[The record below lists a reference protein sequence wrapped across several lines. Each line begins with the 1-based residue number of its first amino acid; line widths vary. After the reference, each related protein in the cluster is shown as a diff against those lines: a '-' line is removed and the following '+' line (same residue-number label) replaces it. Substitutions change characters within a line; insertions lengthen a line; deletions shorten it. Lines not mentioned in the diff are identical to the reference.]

1 MRVVTA
7 TAAAAS
13 PRVVERATSLSA
25 LRFVLW
31 ASLTA
36 KLITGWGV
44 QWDIQWH
51 ITVGRDTFW
60 IPPHVM
66 TYAGVALSA
75 MLSFGLLA
83 WTTFRAPRTL
93 PPDLVSVAGVVGTRG
108 AQVAAWG
115 IALTVIAAPIDDLWH
130 RLFGIDVTLWSPP
143 HLLGILGAAVNTVG
157 CLVMAREAYP
167 AGSRARLAAVLAGG
181 ALLYSGLH
189 FVMQPTFRLAY
200 LAGGVNFHSYAILA
214 PLLLPLALVAAA
226 RLSDQR
232 WAPLLVMALV
242 VVTGLVGRGI
252 AYTGFEITKP
262 VSVIDAEIAK
272 DPASPI
278 AVGQAIMRR
287 NAAQPDP
294 LGPLAPFLVPLVP
307 ALAVVLVDARRRP
320 VWATLAYGASVFVV
334 MGVRQAGLPA
344 FSAQVPAMGVTAI
357 AALVTLGSAV
367 VGGLLVRRISDGLV
381 AAAR

>member
-1 MRVVTA
+1 VSVVTA
-7 TAAAAS
+7 TATAAAR
-13 PRVVERATSLSA
+13 RVAERVTSLSA

-31 ASLTA
+31 ASLVA

-51 ITVGRDTFW
+51 VTIGRDTFW

-66 TYAGVALSA
+66 TYAGVALSV

-93 PPDLVSVAGVVGTRG
+93 PPDLVSIAGVVGTRG
-108 AQVAAWG
+108 TQIAAWG
-115 IALTVIAAPIDDLWH
+115 IALTVLAAPIDDLWH

-167 AGSRARLAAVLAGG
+167 AASRARLVALLVGG

-200 LAGGVNFHSYAILA
+200 MAGGVSFHSYAILA
-214 PLLLPLALVAAA
+214 PLLLPLALVAAS
-226 RLSDQR
+226 RLSDRR

-242 VVTGLVGRGI
+242 VVTGLIGRGI
-252 AYTGFEITKP
+252 AHTGFEMTKP
-262 VSVIDAEIAK
+262 VSVIDDEIAK
-272 DPASPI
+272 DATSPI
-278 AVGQAIMRR
+278 AVGQIIMRM
-287 NAAQPDP
+287 NAARPDP

-307 ALAVVLVDARRRP
+307 ALAIVLVDARRRP
-320 VWATLAYGASVFVV
+320 VWATLAYAASVFVV
-334 MGVRQAGLPA
+334 MGVRLAGLPA
-344 FSAQVPAMGVTAI
+344 FSARVPTLGATAI
-357 AALVTLGSAV
+357 AAVVTLGSAV
-367 VGGLLVRRISDGLV
+367 VSGLVVRRISDGV
-381 AAAR
+381 AAAAR